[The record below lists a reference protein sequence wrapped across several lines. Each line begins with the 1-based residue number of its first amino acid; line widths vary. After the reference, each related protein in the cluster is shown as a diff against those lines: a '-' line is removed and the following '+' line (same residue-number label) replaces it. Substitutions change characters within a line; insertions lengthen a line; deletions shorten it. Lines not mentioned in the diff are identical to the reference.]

1 MPKAF
6 GDPELILKILA
17 ALSYPTGGMVAFIY
31 VLANGKGNQNYFFR
45 FHFFQ
50 SLLLGIFAMLLT
62 YSASALSSIFTG
74 IVSGIGSLAGGG
86 QAVSGIVSSG
96 FGIVALVGQAAFA
109 IAALVGVVQS
119 LRGKYVDIPLVGKI
133 ARQNLR

>member
-6 GDPELILKILA
+6 GDPETILKILA

-50 SLLLGIFAMLLT
+50 SLLLGIFAMLLS
-62 YSASALSSIFTG
+62 YSAGALGSIFTG
-74 IVSGIGSLAGGG
+74 IATGIASLTGGG
-86 QAVSGIVSSG
+86 PIVSNIVSSG
-96 FGIVALVGQAAFA
+96 FGIIAFVAQIVFA

>member
-6 GDPELILKILA
+6 GDPEPILKILA
-17 ALSYPTGGMVAFIY
+17 ALSYMTGGLVGFIY
-31 VLANGKGNQNYFFR
+31 VLASGKGNQNYFFR

-50 SLLLGIFAMLLT
+50 SLLLGIFAMLL
-62 YSASALSSIFTG
+62 SGAAGALGSIFAG
-74 IVSGIGSLAGGG
+74 IASGIANLTGGG
-86 QAVSGIVSSG
+86 LGIANIVSSG
-96 FGIVALVGQAAFA
+96 VIIVLQLAQLVFA